1 MKKIITLLL
10 LSLFSFHILG
20 VYVSFQVREH
30 YIKKDIKRRIKKGVP
45 EEELAHIIYK
55 PSIKNQ
61 FDWTTKAEFRYG
73 GTMYDI
79 VRTEFVNDSTQ
90 IFHCVND
97 SQETILFKD
106 LEKRL
111 EEELALHLSSKNEK
125 KTPTSAKTLYKTL
138 AKYVSDTQFT
148 ILNADWIAISLKEEN
163 TTLGYY
169 FNFYHSLHLDIHS
182 PPPRHVLF
190 S

>member
-1 MKKIITLLL
+1 MKKIITILL
-10 LSLFSFHILG
+10 LSLFSFHIVG

-45 EEELAHIIYK
+45 QEELAHIIYK
-55 PSIKNQ
+55 PSNKNQ
-61 FDWTTKAEFRYG
+61 FEWKHKAEFRYE

-97 SQETILFKD
+97 SQETVLFAD
-106 LEKRL
+106 LEQRL
-111 EEELALHLSSKNEK
+111 EEELGLNLPSKNGK
-125 KTPTSAKTLYKTL
+125 KSPTSAKTLYKTL
-138 AKYVSDTQFT
+138 AKYVSDTQLT
-148 ILNADWIAISLKEEN
+148 ILDTDWTAISSKKHTILPS
-163 TTLGYY
+163 Y
-169 FNFYHSLHLDIHS
+169 FNHYHSLHLDIHS
-182 PPPRHVLF
+182 PPPRQVLF